1 MFPATYCQGGSPR
14 IPLEKPLSLLNR
26 SIDKHGYD
34 QKQVYAG
41 KEKKA
46 LKMFSITCFFV
57 FLCTVQICEHRG
69 GGAPGAKVLMRCEWD
84 ASPPTCGPLPKRV
97 TTKQIRSLAFC
108 QPRPFN

>member
-14 IPLEKPLSLLNR
+14 IPLEKPLSLLKR

-34 QKQVYAG
+34 QEQVYAG

-69 GGAPGAKVLMRCEWD
+69 GGAPGAKVSMRCEWD
-84 ASPPTCGPLPKRV
+84 ASPHLWTPTETCNHEANTIACLLP
-97 TTKQIRSLAFC
+97 A
-108 QPRPFN
+108 